1 MINYEEHAELVKKA
15 QLGDKECLDRLAEV
29 MRVHLREYIF
39 RLTLQEDLTQDIV
52 QESILEMFRV
62 FDKLKRIDR
71 FWSWLNGIAFNKVRS
86 HYGRQWRH
94 KTVSLSDIGCDIATD
109 DCSNALADMVN
120 RELKQI
126 VLKSMQELAPRHRTI
141 LAMRCYQEM
150 PYSEI
155 AKLMRCTEFG
165 AQALFYRA
173 KKALAKKLSHHGLGK
188 GYLLPAL
195 VLFGKVTAT
204 TEAAAATISISAA
217 TVKIGA
223 AASLAAILT
232 SKTAVISLV
241 TAGVIAGGTVVT
253 THGIGKSG
261 EGLEKSTAQTSLN
274 TPWQTEAGNGTE
286 QCWYFFPEGAGKPVM
301 MRLLKSRE
309 SSGHSYFQYLQN
321 QHANYYYDKGTIYIN
336 NFRMYCSDMSVRR
349 LPTDDVYLS
358 QFISRVEEKQAEI
371 EYVSTKI
378 TRKGLLVI
386 SKRSGDH
393 GDRIWKVDRRF
404 NVLQE
409 EYFQFDWPQ
418 STTVIDNRDAMH
430 KRGWT
435 YFRISGRV
443 NGKEVS
449 GIGRIPFVYETSK
462 RFSPWLRLQFGD
474 GSKILDNGAEACVFD
489 GSSKEVARYEG
500 GSFFKGLGRPWI
512 GLHTVDTVRRDAAE
526 EHVWFETKHIPGDN
540 KAEVVLTQEQVR
552 LVYTIDMEADV
563 IEKITLSVINGGEGE
578 LRFSYLQDIE
588 NVDNEFTRPSV
599 RSYRRLQ
606 QDPPGML
613 WLVNLINSRR

>member
-1 MINYEEHAELVKKA
+1 MINYEKHAELVKKA
-15 QLGDKECLDRLAEV
+15 QLGDKECLDRLAEAV
-29 MRVHLREYIF
+29 REHLRGYIF

-52 QESILEMFRV
+52 QESILEMFKV

-71 FWSWLNGIAFNKVRS
+71 FWAWLDGIAFNKVRS

-94 KTVSLSDIGCDIATD
+94 KTVSLSDIGRDIATE
-109 DCSNALADMVN
+109 DCPNVLADMVN

-126 VLKSMQELAPRHRTI
+126 VLKSMQELAPRHRAI

-195 VLFGKVTAT
+195 VLFGKMTAT
-204 TEAAAATISISAA
+204 SEAAATISISAA

-223 AASLAAILT
+223 AASLAAIVT

-253 THGIGKSG
+253 TSGTGKSG

-274 TPWQTEAGNGTE
+274 TTWQSEAGNGTE

-309 SSGHSYFQYLQN
+309 SSGYSYCQCLQN

-349 LPTDDVYLS
+349 LPTDDVDLS
-358 QFISRVEEKQAEI
+358 QFISRIEEKQAEI
-371 EYVSTKI
+371 EYVSNK
-378 TRKGLLVI
+378 RKGLLVI
-386 SKRSGDH
+386 SKHSSDH
-393 GDRIWKVDRRF
+393 GDRIWRVDRHF
-404 NVLQE
+404 NVLEE
-409 EYFQFDWPQ
+409 EYFQFDWSQ
-418 STTVIDNRDAMH
+418 SAKIIDKRDEMH

-435 YFRISGRV
+435 YFRISGQV
-443 NGKEVS
+443 NGEQIS
-449 GIGRIPFVYETSK
+449 GTGRIPFVYATSK
-462 RFSPWLRLQFGD
+462 KFSPWLKLQI
-474 GSKILDNGAEACVFD
+474 GSSLTISDSGTTACVFD
-489 GSSKEVARYEG
+489 ASGKAVTTYAG
-500 GSFFKGLGRPWI
+500 GSFLKGLGRPWM
-512 GLHTVDTVRRDAAE
+512 GLHTIDTVRRDAAE
-526 EHVWFETKHIPGDN
+526 QQVWFETKKIPGDN

-552 LVYTIDMEADV
+552 LVYTIDMETDV

-588 NVDNEFTRPSV
+588 NVDNEFTQPSV

-606 QDPPGML
+606 QNPPGML